1 MRKYSIAIVIATV
14 LLILLLLFYFAIAYM
29 PLSRIDEVCISGIAT
44 YSEKKI
50 LSSCLYESVLLSNIG
65 SLEKRIEDLAYVEKA
80 EISFHRKRILLKA
93 DINER
98 GLLIKSGDDVC
109 FYDGASLSHIDFK
122 DLESLKRT
130 YIVLDVD
137 KDYLVYLKKYGFLPE
152 FSLVIDSMLDL
163 DGRETL
169 ITKAEFSNNE
179 TIESGVLNLEFESL
193 SSKLIVDD
201 LTKLSYLDDC
211 IDMICSDIED
221 RRSETIF
228 SDSLYRLESGG
239 LYRLKR

>member
-1 MRKYSIAIVIATV
+1 M
-14 LLILLLLFYFAIAYM
+14 
-29 PLSRIDEVCISGIAT
+29 
-44 YSEKKI
+44 
-50 LSSCLYESVLLSNIG
+50 
-65 SLEKRIEDLAYVEKA
+65 
-80 EISFHRKRILLKA
+80 KA